1 MNISQD
7 LIKQIEDAFNY
18 RGHVT
23 VTFKDKT
30 AVEGFLYNRQF
41 SDSQQEQGNY
51 VDLIVK
57 NKDERR
63 RIPIADILSIALTGE
78 DPAAGKSYA
87 DYLAKQKT
95 QK

>member
-1 MNISQD
+1 MNDSQD
-7 LIKQIEDAFNY
+7 LRQQIEDAFNY

-30 AVEGFLYNRQF
+30 TIEGFLYNRF
-41 SDSQQEQGNY
+41 YCDSQRGQGNY

-57 NKDERR
+57 NKDENR
-63 RIPIADILSIALTGE
+63 RIPIADIQSVALTGE